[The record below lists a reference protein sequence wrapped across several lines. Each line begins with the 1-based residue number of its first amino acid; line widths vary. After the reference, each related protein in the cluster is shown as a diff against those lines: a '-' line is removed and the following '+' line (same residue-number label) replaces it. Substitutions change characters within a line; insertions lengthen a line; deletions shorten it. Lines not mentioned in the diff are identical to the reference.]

1 MAKKKYPDTRN
12 FSTSVDSTGSLRID
26 DLNLGCP
33 MIYSPRQTAKI
44 FRQLLMN
51 KEKVQLGPQELER
64 LFTPPDPDK

>member
-1 MAKKKYPDTRN
+1 
-12 FSTSVDSTGSLRID
+12 
-26 DLNLGCP
+26 